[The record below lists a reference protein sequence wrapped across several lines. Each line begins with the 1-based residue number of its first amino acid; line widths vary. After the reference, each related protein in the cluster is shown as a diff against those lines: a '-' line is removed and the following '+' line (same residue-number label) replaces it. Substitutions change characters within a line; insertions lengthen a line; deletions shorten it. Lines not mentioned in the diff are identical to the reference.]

1 MTFSTLAPASV
12 TGSPTA
18 GAPTA
23 VAPAESSLAGTFDGL
38 SWVYRPGSDRLLHAL
53 TADAWRD
60 PAAQGWQRVKLNARR
75 EVWRAVILNTPYYLK
90 YYFCRPVRG
99 FFMRLLDRSA
109 CRDEYDGGLFALRSG
124 IPAVRPVAYTLN
136 ARCGSRTCAILITEA
151 VEPALPLNEFWLQ
164 LQSDRD
170 TPRRRRDTASL
181 AELLA
186 QTIARSHQ
194 AGFEHLDMHVANILV
209 QPTAP
214 RRYRTLFIDL
224 HSARRGVPISDR
236 AVVRNLAQ
244 LNQWFRKHSTTG
256 DRLRFLRAYL
266 RWRDEY
272 EHTCEHSRPLG
283 LSFTQLV
290 TALDTAARKHAH
302 KLGTRRDHR
311 VLRDGR
317 YFTKLKLAG
326 GWRGMAVACCKQPTQ
341 ESAASRLVF
350 ERDWWQRQ
358 LADPLRWFRE
368 TPEVLTCKDSHSAA
382 VCRAILPHPGG
393 PVPVIIKRPRARNWR
408 RALARLWPPSRST
421 RGWRMGHALLHRDV
435 ATARPLAVLERRWG
449 PFVRD
454 SLLIT
459 EALPDAVDLE
469 AYLRQQGAR
478 RTAAEWYAL
487 KRDLCARLV
496 AKLQRL
502 QERGFDHRDC
512 KASNILVLAS
522 PPRKLMWIDMDG
534 LRYAGPLSHERRC
547 QPLVRLHVSL
557 LGVPGLTRT
566 DRVRFLKDYFTCFGS
581 KPEAWRQVWRELSR
595 TAEEKIRAK
604 ATRREWKLK
613 HYGRE

>member
-1 MTFSTLAPASV
+1 VTSSSLASASVAGHSV
-12 TGSPTA
+12 TG
-18 GAPTA
+18 APSGST
-23 VAPAESSLAGTFDGL
+23 PADRSLAGAFDGL
-38 SWVYRPGSDRLLHAL
+38 TWVYRPGGDRLLKAL
-53 TADAWRD
+53 PANAWRN
-60 PAAQGWQRVKLNARR
+60 PAGQGWQRVKQNARR

-109 CRDEYDGGLFALRSG
+109 CRDEYDAGLFALRAG

-136 ARCGSRTCAILITEA
+136 AQCGSRACAVLITEA
-151 VEPALPLNEFWLQ
+151 VAPAQPLNEFWHE
-164 LQSDRD
+164 LQSDD
-170 TPRRRRDTASL
+170 DAPRRRRDTAAL

-214 RRYRTLFIDL
+214 RRYRSLFIDL

-283 LSFTQLV
+283 LDFAQLV
-290 TALDTAARKHAH
+290 AALDTAARTHAQR
-302 KLGTRRDHR
+302 LGTRRDHR

-317 YFTKLKLAG
+317 YFTKLKLPG
-326 GWRGMAVACCKQPTQ
+326 GWRGMAVACCKQPTE
-341 ESAASRLVF
+341 ESAASNLVF
-350 ERDWWQRQ
+350 RRDWWQQQ
-358 LADPLRWFRE
+358 LTNPLRWFGQ
-368 TPEVLTCKDSHSAA
+368 TPEVQTCKDSHSAA
-382 VCRAILPHPGG
+382 VCRAVLPHPGG
-393 PVPVIIKRPRARNWR
+393 AVPVIIKWPRVRNWR

-421 RGWRMGHALLHRDV
+421 RGWRMGHALLHRDMV
-435 ATARPLAVLERRWG
+435 TARPLAVLERRWG

-459 EALPDAVDLE
+459 EALPDALDLE
-469 AYLRQQGAR
+469 TYLRRQYPAQTG
-478 RTAAEWYAL
+478 AEWYAL
-487 KRDLCARLV
+487 KRDLCTRLV
-496 AKLQRL
+496 AKIQRL

-512 KASNILVLAS
+512 KASNILVLAH
-522 PPRKLMWIDMDG
+522 PPRKLAWIDMDG
-534 LRYAGPLSHERRC
+534 LRYGGLLSHEQRC

-557 LGVPGLTRT
+557 LGLPGLTRT
-566 DRVRFLKDYFTCFGS
+566 DRVRFLKDFFTCFGS
-581 KPEAWRQVWRELSR
+581 RPDAWRQAWRELSQA
-595 TAEEKIRAK
+595 AEKKVRAK
-604 ATRREWKLK
+604 AARREWKLK